1 MSWRHDG
8 RTRDAREA
16 QLAATLAAWEASPQT
31 GPDRQLLEQWLR
43 GAIVGTLPGESGEFP
58 PTPAFSQRA
67 VEAKKP
73 AAATDALAKPSPLP
87 PLVESPSESKPTAPA
102 GSNNAQNST
111 SRDVR
116 LKPGQAYTPPKAKEF
131 RITPRTPGSSQATTE
146 PPAPAPPAPQP
157 QRVIAAKPIEAPP
170 SVATPATKEMIAS
183 DEPSVSNKTP
193 STGAEDRPQT
203 ETPPAIATTPPA
215 PPAMVQPAAEAPTVV
230 KSSSPPTPPVD
241 ELPTPPQLSTPEREA
256 PAAPGD
262 AAAPVTVNL
271 VELNAQIR
279 GYHEGLDEIDSI
291 IVAKEGRLAA
301 EDIANLVGQ
310 LEQLA
315 AQYQFVRLYY
325 DGLSKSERRFV
336 AAPRSMS
343 ETIGLV
349 EAQRATIAAEEED
362 FLTTLE
368 NDVAEDELAKRL
380 KAMAKEV
387 GADEPAES
395 KDKTGRGKNK
405 TDQ

>member
-1 MSWRHDG
+1 
-8 RTRDAREA
+8 
-16 QLAATLAAWEASPQT
+16 
-31 GPDRQLLEQWLR
+31 
-43 GAIVGTLPGESGEFP
+43 
-58 PTPAFSQRA
+58 
-67 VEAKKP
+67 
-73 AAATDALAKPSPLP
+73 
-87 PLVESPSESKPTAPA
+87 
-102 GSNNAQNST
+102 
-111 SRDVR
+111 
-116 LKPGQAYTPPKAKEF
+116 
-131 RITPRTPGSSQATTE
+131 
-146 PPAPAPPAPQP
+146 
-157 QRVIAAKPIEAPP
+157 
-170 SVATPATKEMIAS
+170 MIAS

-405 TDQ
+405 TDQLKHCRPPDPFSPARSRRVRGLRPPQMGRNDVASQSPGD